1 MNHKTIRAYQFKAD
15 EAVRTLEEAGAQWVV
30 GKGKPHWQLPINPQ
44 ENLEN
49 MRMEIRKDFSSI
61 FDKHVL
67 AALAEAAGVV
77 EPKEKPA
84 LVPIGQDESFQY
96 GPQSRYEYQQHAGK
110 KFTFSVIPS
119 WHGLST
125 AEIHAGA
132 TFTLEAAVKIQ
143 KRMYSGIVA
152 LFTFNGKP
160 CWIPVTCIQII

>member
-1 MNHKTIRAYQFKAD
+1 MNHKTIRAYQLKAD
-15 EAVRTLEEAGAQWVV
+15 EAVAALEAAGAVWTV
-30 GKGKPHWQLPINPQ
+30 GKGKPHWVMPINPQ

-49 MRMEIRKDFSSI
+49 MRQEIREDFAKI
-61 FDKHVL
+61 VDKHII
-67 AALAEAAGVV
+67 AAMSEIVGK
-77 EPKEKPA
+77 PKT
-84 LVPIGQDESFQY
+84 VPIGQDESFQY

-125 AEIHAGA
+125 AEIPVGE
-132 TFTLEAAVKIQ
+132 TFTLEAVVKLQ

-152 LFTFNGKP
+152 LFTFNNKP

>member
-30 GKGKPHWQLPINPQ
+30 GKGKPHWVLPIETKVDVDEVKRQ
-44 ENLEN
+44 Q
-49 MRMEIRKDFSSI
+49 
-61 FDKHVL
+61 
-67 AALAEAAGVV
+67 AV
-77 EPKEKPA
+77 EFAKIIDRNFIGMCKELFGEPIASKPA

-119 WHGLST
+119 WHGLSD
-125 AEIHAGA
+125 AEIPVGA
-132 TFTLEAAVKIQ
+132 TFTLEAAVKLQ

>member
-30 GKGKPHWQLPINPQ
+30 GKGKPHWKMPVTPQ

-49 MRMEIRKDFSSI
+49 IRQAIREDFAKI
-61 FDKHVL
+61 VDKHII
-67 AALAEAAGVV
+67 AAMAEMAGVG
-77 EPKEKPA
+77 KPET
-84 LVPIGQDESFQY
+84 VPIGQDESFQY

-125 AEIHAGA
+125 AGIPAGA
-132 TFTLEAAVKIQ
+132 TFTLEAAVKLQ